1 MLFSIKC
8 FDDLAYEKS
17 ARGRE
22 YFSGLCKDGHRM
34 EVSCAGAGCRVEYG
48 PPPSHVP

>member
-8 FDDLAYEKS
+8 FDDLAYDKS

-34 EVSCAGAGCRVEYG
+34 KVSCAGAGCRVEYA